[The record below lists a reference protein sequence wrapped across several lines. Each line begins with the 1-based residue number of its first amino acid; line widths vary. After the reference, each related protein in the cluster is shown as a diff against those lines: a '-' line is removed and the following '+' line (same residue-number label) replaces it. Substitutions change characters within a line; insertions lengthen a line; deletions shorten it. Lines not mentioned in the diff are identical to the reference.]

1 MHKLWFHD
9 LNKWVLMDDSL
20 LTDLA
25 IVKVLANG
33 ALVSDTY
40 NRTNTASIASYI
52 LMIYELEI
60 LTQS

>member
-1 MHKLWFHD
+1 
-9 LNKWVLMDDSL
+9 MDDSL